1 MKKRHWLFTHWE
13 FSGRGENCQYAF
25 PGTKTR
31 TRTKCGN
38 MLEENTGRKRGRMV
52 LGLRKEAIHG
62 DKKRKNNFSFP
73 SLVFLCCQYCKVF
86 VSN

>member
-1 MKKRHWLFTHWE
+1 MKERRWLFTHWV
-13 FSGRGENCQYAF
+13 FSGRGGNCQYAF
-25 PGTKTR
+25 LGTKTR

-62 DKKRKNNFSFP
+62 DKKRKKKSSHIP
-73 SLVFLCCQYCKVF
+73 P
-86 VSN
+86 